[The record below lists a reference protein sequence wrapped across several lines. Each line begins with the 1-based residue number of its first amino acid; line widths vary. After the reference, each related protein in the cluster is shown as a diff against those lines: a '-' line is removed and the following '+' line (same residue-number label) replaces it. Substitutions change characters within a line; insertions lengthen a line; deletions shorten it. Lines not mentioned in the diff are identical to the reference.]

1 MRCVAYNST
10 AAVMPRGR
18 QCDLPYE
25 AQHRLSDV
33 MYFVSISCGDVTAS
47 ISPRARWALASR
59 FGSHSASTHRQVSAE
74 ALRLRGCSMQLTL
87 GRALQ
92 VSTSVGD
99 TERREIRLWAGHHE
113 RHEMAAS
120 AHDAV
125 LKAVGDGEPATPIS
139 SIAGT
144 AASGRTTRLFQQAI
158 AHCDARNDQRFKE
171 AGRQRECVHN
181 RTAQEVQQA
190 GEATTGETGAPMQ
203 GLALALAHRGRSKA
217 RRAASVDR
225 SVSVLLQPLSPA
237 GIAPAGLTSPGRD
250 DYIDLRP
257 RQVCACTLLSCPRSP
272 YILLRPPLRHS
283 PVGEPRSVQPVL
295 CTARL
300 LSRSAPTARTDS
312 L

>member
-33 MYFVSISCGDVTAS
+33 MYFVSVSCGDVTAS
-47 ISPRARWALASR
+47 FSSWARWTLASR

-74 ALRLRGCSMQLTL
+74 ASRLRGCSMQLTL

-139 SIAGT
+139 SIAGSAAVGGRRGCFNQQLHT
-144 AASGRTTRLFQQAI
+144 ATQETISASKRQDGSGRVFTTGQSGRSSRRARRRLE
-158 AHCDARNDQRFKE
+158 RR
-171 AGRQRECVHN
+171 GRQR
-181 RTAQEVQQA
+181 
-190 GEATTGETGAPMQ
+190 
-203 GLALALAHRGRSKA
+203 
-217 RRAASVDR
+217 
-225 SVSVLLQPLSPA
+225 
-237 GIAPAGLTSPGRD
+237 RD
-250 DYIDLRP
+250 
-257 RQVCACTLLSCPRSP
+257 
-272 YILLRPPLRHS
+272 
-283 PVGEPRSVQPVL
+283 
-295 CTARL
+295 
-300 LSRSAPTARTDS
+300 
-312 L
+312 